1 MKNIFPILLTQ
12 NSFVKNSFIKKISAL
27 FAFCLLAFASTS
39 CKKDEICDH
48 PSLPCQTHEGKN
60 TFGCLIDGVPFVA
73 KTSFSIGGAV
83 PVSGSFDEST
93 QYLIIEGSKEDPSEK
108 IETVKIRAYV
118 LSGVGSYSMW
128 VTSSSAQGYTYFN
141 NTNVCTYY
149 HDLDNK
155 GIINISFLDTE
166 KNIIAG
172 TFSVTLIN
180 PDCTKETL
188 TISQGRFDFG
198 Y

>member
-1 MKNIFPILLTQ
+1 
-12 NSFVKNSFIKKISAL
+12 VKNSFIKKISAL
-27 FAFCLLAFASTS
+27 FAFCLLAFAFES
-39 CKKDEICDH
+39 CREDKPCTDNG
-48 PSLPCQTHEGKN
+48 LPCLTHEGNN

-141 NTNVCTYY
+141 NPNVCTYY

-166 KNIIAG
+166 KNIISG
-172 TFSVTLIN
+172 TFDMTLVN
-180 PDCTKETL
+180 PDCADSTMVITE
-188 TISQGRFDFG
+188 GRFDFG

>member
-1 MKNIFPILLTQ
+1 MQSSIIKNFILTL
-12 NSFVKNSFIKKISAL
+12 SIAL
-27 FAFCLLAFASTS
+27 CTLPLNS

-93 QYLIIEGSKEDPSEK
+93 QYLILEGSREDSSEK
-108 IETVKIRAYV
+108 IETVKIRCYV

-141 NTNVCTYY
+141 NPNVCTYY

-166 KNIIAG
+166 KNIISG

-188 TISQGRFDFG
+188 TITEGRFDFG